1 MTSPNCA
8 RFIWKRK
15 RRLTVII
22 TQTVHFK
29 AAVTILTQS
38 PPSALPHH
46 TNMGQKSPVKAA
58 NRRIL
63 LSTST
68 SVWSWL
74 DKVGMDSRKC
84 IFSLMAWAGGLE
96 TWVTEQ
102 SIIGI
107 TVGIYSYLSLLD
119 LDFNERLT
127 SWSPLNI
134 PLLFE
139 VFSVFND
146 PIVIVQAQQEVQSSG
161 SWAHGLRGR
170 LQVHLLFLFTYV
182 KQSKVQECWVKVY
195 TDQRGEVI
203 NTYSLSQSH
212 QRSHG
217 YAAADSVSY
226 TKTWSQNI
234 LKCDTGVH
242 HHASQG

>member
-134 PLLFE
+134 PLLLKFL
-139 VFSVFND
+139 VFLMILLWLCKHNKKCKAVDLGRTGCVDVFKCTCY
-146 PIVIVQAQQEVQSSG
+146 
-161 SWAHGLRGR
+161 
-170 LQVHLLFLFTYV
+170 F
-182 KQSKVQECWVKVY
+182 C
-195 TDQRGEVI
+195 
-203 NTYSLSQSH
+203 SH
-212 QRSHG
+212 MWNR
-217 YAAADSVSY
+217 A
-226 TKTWSQNI
+226 
-234 LKCDTGVH
+234 KCKS
-242 HHASQG
+242 AE